1 MIANNCNLQFVSNKK
16 SVSPSFI
23 SLINSKHYNFKKYI
37 FLLFIQEKQN
47 KNTSLFC
54 PIYKTNVPKS
64 SSLQINSSKTH
75 ANHSYS
81 NKHRELNSHYGKRFL
96 LSISF
101 QMWKYSS
108 YRLPNSS
115 YIPVTSRIESKC
127 TCFSTLLCSVT
138 SDISKHFITQ
148 KKQTATV
155 FSTLDS
161 IWFLTF
167 FF

>member
-54 PIYKTNVPKS
+54 PIYKANVPKS
-64 SSLQINSSKTH
+64 SSLQINSSKTR

-81 NKHRELNSHYGKRFL
+81 NKHCETELPL
-96 LSISF
+96 
-101 QMWKYSS
+101 W
-108 YRLPNSS
+108 
-115 YIPVTSRIESKC
+115 
-127 TCFSTLLCSVT
+127 
-138 SDISKHFITQ
+138 
-148 KKQTATV
+148 
-155 FSTLDS
+155 
-161 IWFLTF
+161 
-167 FF
+167 